1 VRVWLVKIG
10 EGGRGGRPYRIDMLA
25 ESLRSRGH
33 DVLLWTS
40 NFDHIEKRH
49 LFDCGVSRNIAE
61 RFDAIYMHSP
71 GYKRNVSLQRLWDHR
86 CIAHRF
92 RELMRKEAQKPDVVL
107 CCLPTLGLCKAAV
120 EYGKASSIPVVIDV
134 RDLWPDVFLTVAPQ
148 WGRAFAQS
156 VMQPL
161 SDSTDAILAGA
172 AGITA
177 VSEEY
182 LQWGIR
188 RAGRASGTNDAVFPL
203 SFTPPNTEG
212 VDGRIIRRQL
222 SDMGVDLS
230 KRLCVFAGT
239 LGSTYD
245 IETVLAC
252 SAVLAREPRYADVR
266 VVFCGDGDKRRLL
279 TDRNRPMNAVYTGW
293 LSQPQLHYLMSR
305 TRLGFLSYT
314 RSALQ
319 SLPNKVYEY
328 MASGVAI
335 VSSLERE
342 AKCLIETRECGLSY
356 RAEDLQSM
364 TNSVMTLLDDD
375 ARCRRYGENG
385 RRTFERE
392 FRAEVVY
399 SRMSGHLEKVAGFSA
414 NSAAHP
420 DKTGDRECALG
431 VLRS

>member
-1 VRVWLVKIG
+1 
-10 EGGRGGRPYRIDMLA
+10 
-25 ESLRSRGH
+25 
-33 DVLLWTS
+33 
-40 NFDHIEKRH
+40 
-49 LFDCGVSRNIAE
+49 
-61 RFDAIYMHSP
+61 
-71 GYKRNVSLQRLWDHR
+71 
-86 CIAHRF
+86 
-92 RELMRKEAQKPDVVL
+92 
-107 CCLPTLGLCKAAV
+107 
-120 EYGKASSIPVVIDV
+120 
-134 RDLWPDVFLTVAPQ
+134 
-148 WGRAFAQS
+148 
-156 VMQPL
+156 
-161 SDSTDAILAGA
+161 
-172 AGITA
+172 
-177 VSEEY
+177 
-182 LQWGIR
+182 
-188 RAGRASGTNDAVFPL
+188 
-203 SFTPPNTEG
+203 
-212 VDGRIIRRQL
+212 
-222 SDMGVDLS
+222 
-230 KRLCVFAGT
+230 
-239 LGSTYD
+239 
-245 IETVLAC
+245 
-252 SAVLAREPRYADVR
+252 
-266 VVFCGDGDKRRLL
+266 
-279 TDRNRPMNAVYTGW
+279 MNAVYTGW